1 MPIAGKYDLT
11 DDYESFTPEHD
22 IDPEKIG
29 PRRGIFT
36 SRKGDPASL
45 LALCN
50 AYRDSYAKV
59 RIRGGTTSMPLNK
72 LGGAEAQAML
82 WFTTAYT
89 AYGHVY
95 GVKPFWNAK
104 LGTYSPNTT
113 VPLSPAESVPVVLT
127 AANKFYKEYTKRGME
142 FPGIVPDPD
151 EILENA
157 MGAESVREQM
167 YYRYFNKCK
176 EILRNDAGVSDKI
189 LEKIKTPRKIKG
201 AIEQRL
207 SDFSTDGLAEIGGQT
222 MLNLRDLISA
232 EKRGD
237 IGEVHR
243 LNSIASTYKRARS
256 TGRVG
261 WEYSYEHVLFC
272 ALFDIDYRLYTQSM
286 LLDYHTMY
294 LPGIR
299 KLCIERDKNVPKLSG
314 RTYYN
319 IAKGMTGLFK
329 FMADTQATYSNP
341 LAGLRLEKRDIY
353 NTPPYYIE
361 ISETGTLNTK
371 TDEVKKLYEAIKN
384 VKQAE
389 SIGAS
394 LAALSDRD
402 RLLIM
407 IRLFR
412 ETGARPA
419 NLSWLRW
426 GDIKIER
433 GKSNRGEIDW
443 TYVADPEH
451 VLSGKFPPKESHLSM
466 KTCDMILAYI
476 EINKPDLEE
485 YVIGGSADPRCSM
498 FPRYRPHIHVAYSAL
513 GPMFGYLSDRLI
525 KQGLLTYRV
534 SPLRFRKSFSTLVYK
549 LCRSSDVEP
558 LTGDAIATVADHY
571 TAFGSEYAKIEY
583 TGIFT
588 PTKLAA
594 KIFQQE

>member
-1 MPIAGKYDLT
+1 MPGKYDIT
-11 DDYESFTPEHD
+11 DDYETFTPEQD

-29 PRRGIFT
+29 PRRGLFT

-59 RIRGGTTSMPLNK
+59 RIRGGTTSMPLSK
-72 LGGAEAQAML
+72 LGGMQALAML
-82 WFTTAYT
+82 WFTTAHT
-89 AYGHVY
+89 SFGHVY

-104 LGTYSPNTT
+104 LGTYSPNTS
-113 VPLSPAESVPVVLT
+113 VPLSPRESVPVVLA

-142 FPGIVPDPD
+142 FIGIVPDAD
-151 EILENA
+151 GILENA

-176 EILRNDAGVSDKI
+176 EILRIDAGVSDKI
-189 LEKIKTPRKIKG
+189 LEKIKTPRMIKG

-207 SDFSTDGLAEIGGQT
+207 FDFSTDGLAEIGGQT

-237 IGEVHR
+237 IDEVHR

-272 ALFDIDYRLYTQSM
+272 ALFDIDYRLYNQSM
-286 LLDYHTMY
+286 LLDYHAMY
-294 LPGIR
+294 LPEIR
-299 KLCIERDKNVPKLSG
+299 KMCIERDGHTPALSG

-371 TDEVKKLYEAIKN
+371 TDEVRKLYEAIKK

-389 SIGAS
+389 SIPGS
-394 LAALSDRD
+394 LAALRDRD

-443 TYVADPEH
+443 AYVAEPEH

-466 KTCDMILAYI
+466 KTCDMVMAYI
-476 EINKPDLEE
+476 KLNTPDLEE
-485 YVIGGSADPRCSM
+485 YVIGASANPRQSM
-498 FPRYRPHIHVAYSAL
+498 FPRYRPHVHVSYSAL

-558 LTGDAIATVADHY
+558 LTGDSITTVADHY
-571 TAFGSEYAKIEY
+571 TAFGSEYSKIEY
-583 TGIFT
+583 TGIF
-588 PTKLAA
+588 PPVKLAA
-594 KIFQQE
+594 KIFQME